1 MLCSVP
7 GVCGHHAANSAHV
20 NITLRHRTANTWR
33 KDERIA
39 GGVKAKSAGSQEV
52 EECRGKSGGEG
63 RQFRRRGLQLLCHA
77 VVHAF
82 LHRAAQHGMSELGTI
97 CNSLACA
104 PASSAECVGQK
115 AAIRG
120 QEMQS
125 DRPKIQPSSC
135 PPSPPLPPY
144 LHMSMVLCCCENCSN
159 MMPPLRILGRG

>member
-63 RQFRRRGLQLLCHA
+63 RQFRRRGLQLHNA
-77 VVHAF
+77 
-82 LHRAAQHGMSELGTI
+82 RMSVLTPREENTSTHIL
-97 CNSLACA
+97 NSPALPCGGSCI
-104 PASSAECVGQK
+104 PASCCATRYVRTGHHLQ
-115 AAIRG
+115 
-120 QEMQS
+120 
-125 DRPKIQPSSC
+125 QPSLRTSK
-135 PPSPPLPPY
+135 
-144 LHMSMVLCCCENCSN
+144 LCRMRRAKGCNQRS
-159 MMPPLRILGRG
+159 RDAVR